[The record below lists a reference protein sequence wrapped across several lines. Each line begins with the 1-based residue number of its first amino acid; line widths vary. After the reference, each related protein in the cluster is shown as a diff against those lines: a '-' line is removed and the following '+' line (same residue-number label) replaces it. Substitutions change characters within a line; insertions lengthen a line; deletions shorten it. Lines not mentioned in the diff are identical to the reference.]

1 MKFIKKKWKQLAE
14 YMNSRGLQFVISV
27 SFTLVALVGMV
38 FIGGF
43 LLQSYGNA
51 TEEMVRNDSRQ
62 LIDQVEIN
70 LNNYLRSMMRIS
82 DAMYYNVIKKVDLG
96 QDNISQE
103 LNLLYESNKDNLV
116 SVACFDEEGSL
127 LGAAPVGTLKKNVDL
142 GSQKWFTSAEN
153 QMENLHFSEL
163 HVENIFE
170 NSSGRYYW
178 VVSLSRGVELT
189 NRGRM
194 SGGIL
199 LVDMN
204 FSGIR
209 QLFTKVNSQGLG
221 YVYLINSDGDI
232 IYHPKQNLIFS
243 SMMKENNKTA
253 SQYDDGVYDETFQ
266 GEDRTVIVKTVG
278 YTGWKIVSVTPKKI
292 FYQNANRTRIVA
304 GIMLLLSIFLMIF
317 ANQFV
322 AVRVARPMKK
332 LEDSLKGIGVDKEP
346 EIYIGGPPEI
356 QHLGKTILSM
366 VEQLRKLT
374 DDIVKEQEEKRKS
387 ELDALQSQIN
397 PHFLYNT
404 LDSIMWMVESEQYED
419 AVAMV
424 QALGKLFRISLSRG
438 KNIITVGEELQH
450 ARSYLDIQ
458 KYRYKNKFISYF
470 EIEEDI
476 EKYKTIKLI
485 LQPLIEN
492 AIYYGMEYMDGDGEI
507 YIRAYTRENDLYFE
521 VEDNGLGMRE
531 EQVAGLLTEEPK
543 VRSKGSGIGLRNVHQ
558 RIQLYFGETYGLQIE
573 SEPDEGTI
581 IRIHLPKTENVV
593 SEAGGDKR

>member
-51 TEEMVRNDSRQ
+51 TEEMVRKDSRQ

-253 SQYDDGVYDETFQ
+253 SQYDDGIYDETFQ

-356 QHLGKTILSM
+356 QHLGQTILSM
-366 VEQLRKLT
+366 VEQLRELT

-450 ARSYLDIQ
+450 AKSYLDIQ

-581 IRIHLPKTENVV
+581 IRIHLPKTEDVV

>member
-14 YMNSRGLQFVISV
+14 YVNSRGLQFVISV

-51 TEEMVRNDSRQ
+51 TEEMVRKDSRQ

-304 GIMLLLSIFLMIF
+304 GIMLSLSIFLMIF

-332 LEDSLKGIGVDKEP
+332 LEDSLKGIGVDKDP
-346 EIYIGGPPEI
+346 ELYIGGPPEI
-356 QHLGKTILSM
+356 QHLGQTILSM

-581 IRIHLPKTENVV
+581 IRIHLPKTEDVV

>member
-14 YMNSRGLQFVISV
+14 YVNSRGLQFVISV

-51 TEEMVRNDSRQ
+51 TEEMVRKDSRQ

-304 GIMLLLSIFLMIF
+304 GIMLSLSIFLMIF

-366 VEQLRKLT
+366 VEQLRELT

-581 IRIHLPKTENVV
+581 IRIHLPKTEDVV

>member
-51 TEEMVRNDSRQ
+51 TEEMVRKDSRQ

-304 GIMLLLSIFLMIF
+304 GIMLSLSIFLMIF

-581 IRIHLPKTENVV
+581 IRIHLPKTEDVV
-593 SEAGGDKR
+593 SEAGGDK

>member
-332 LEDSLKGIGVDKEP
+332 LEDSLKGIGVDKDP

-356 QHLGKTILSM
+356 QHLGQTILSM
-366 VEQLRKLT
+366 VEQLRELT

-450 ARSYLDIQ
+450 AKSYLDIQ

-581 IRIHLPKTENVV
+581 IRIHLPKTEDVV
-593 SEAGGDKR
+593 SEAGGDK

>member
-14 YMNSRGLQFVISV
+14 YVNSRGLQFVISV

-51 TEEMVRNDSRQ
+51 TEEMVRKDSRQ

-304 GIMLLLSIFLMIF
+304 GIMLSLSIFLMIF

-581 IRIHLPKTENVV
+581 IRIHLPKTEDVV
-593 SEAGGDKR
+593 SEAGGDK

>member
-14 YMNSRGLQFVISV
+14 YVNSRGLQFVISV

-51 TEEMVRNDSRQ
+51 TEEMVRKDSRQ

-304 GIMLLLSIFLMIF
+304 GIMLSLSIFLMIF

-521 VEDNGLGMRE
+521 VEDNGPGMRE
-531 EQVAGLLTEEPK
+531 EQVAGLLTEELK

-581 IRIHLPKTENVV
+581 IRIHLPKTEDVV
-593 SEAGGDKR
+593 NEAGGDK

>member
-14 YMNSRGLQFVISV
+14 YVNSRGLQFVISV

-51 TEEMVRNDSRQ
+51 TEEMVRKDSRQ

-304 GIMLLLSIFLMIF
+304 GIMLSLSIFLMIF

-332 LEDSLKGIGVDKEP
+332 LEDSLKGIGVDREP

-356 QHLGKTILSM
+356 QHLGQTILSM
-366 VEQLRKLT
+366 VEQLRELT

-470 EIEEDI
+470 EIDEDI

-581 IRIHLPKTENVV
+581 IRIHLPKTEDVV
-593 SEAGGDKR
+593 IEAGGDKR

>member
-14 YMNSRGLQFVISV
+14 YANSRGLQFVISV

-51 TEEMVRNDSRQ
+51 TEEMVRKDSRQ

-221 YVYLINSDGDI
+221 YVYLINSEILFI
-232 IYHPKQNLIFS
+232 IL
-243 SMMKENNKTA
+243 
-253 SQYDDGVYDETFQ
+253 
-266 GEDRTVIVKTVG
+266 
-278 YTGWKIVSVTPKKI
+278 
-292 FYQNANRTRIVA
+292 NRI
-304 GIMLLLSIFLMIF
+304 
-317 ANQFV
+317 
-322 AVRVARPMKK
+322 
-332 LEDSLKGIGVDKEP
+332 
-346 EIYIGGPPEI
+346 
-356 QHLGKTILSM
+356 
-366 VEQLRKLT
+366 
-374 DDIVKEQEEKRKS
+374 
-387 ELDALQSQIN
+387 
-397 PHFLYNT
+397 
-404 LDSIMWMVESEQYED
+404 
-419 AVAMV
+419 
-424 QALGKLFRISLSRG
+424 
-438 KNIITVGEELQH
+438 
-450 ARSYLDIQ
+450 
-458 KYRYKNKFISYF
+458 
-470 EIEEDI
+470 
-476 EKYKTIKLI
+476 
-485 LQPLIEN
+485 
-492 AIYYGMEYMDGDGEI
+492 
-507 YIRAYTRENDLYFE
+507 LYFP
-521 VEDNGLGMRE
+521 V
-531 EQVAGLLTEEPK
+531 
-543 VRSKGSGIGLRNVHQ
+543 
-558 RIQLYFGETYGLQIE
+558 
-573 SEPDEGTI
+573 
-581 IRIHLPKTENVV
+581 
-593 SEAGGDKR
+593 

>member
-14 YMNSRGLQFVISV
+14 YANSRGLQFVISV

-51 TEEMVRNDSRQ
+51 TEEMVRKDSRQ

-189 NRGRM
+189 IRGRM

-304 GIMLLLSIFLMIF
+304 GIMLSLSIFLMIF

-581 IRIHLPKTENVV
+581 IRIHLPKTEDVV
-593 SEAGGDKR
+593 SEAGGDK

>member
-51 TEEMVRNDSRQ
+51 TEEMVRKDSRQ

-82 DAMYYNVIKKVDLG
+82 DAMYDNVIKKVDLG

-332 LEDSLKGIGVDKEP
+332 LEDSLKGIGVDKDP

-356 QHLGKTILSM
+356 QHLGQTILSM
-366 VEQLRKLT
+366 VEQLRELT

-450 ARSYLDIQ
+450 AKSYLDIQ

-581 IRIHLPKTENVV
+581 IRIHLPKTEDVV
-593 SEAGGDKR
+593 SEAGGDK

>member
-1 MKFIKKKWKQLAE
+1 
-14 YMNSRGLQFVISV
+14 
-27 SFTLVALVGMV
+27 
-38 FIGGF
+38 
-43 LLQSYGNA
+43 
-51 TEEMVRNDSRQ
+51 
-62 LIDQVEIN
+62 
-70 LNNYLRSMMRIS
+70 
-82 DAMYYNVIKKVDLG
+82 
-96 QDNISQE
+96 
-103 LNLLYESNKDNLV
+103 
-116 SVACFDEEGSL
+116 
-127 LGAAPVGTLKKNVDL
+127 
-142 GSQKWFTSAEN
+142 
-153 QMENLHFSEL
+153 
-163 HVENIFE
+163 
-170 NSSGRYYW
+170 
-178 VVSLSRGVELT
+178 
-189 NRGRM
+189 
-194 SGGIL
+194 
-199 LVDMN
+199 
-204 FSGIR
+204 
-209 QLFTKVNSQGLG
+209 
-221 YVYLINSDGDI
+221 
-232 IYHPKQNLIFS
+232 
-243 SMMKENNKTA
+243 MMKENNKTA

-304 GIMLLLSIFLMIF
+304 GIMLSLSIFLMIF

-581 IRIHLPKTENVV
+581 IRIHLPKTEDVV
-593 SEAGGDKR
+593 REAGGDK